1 MDQILAQVVNNQH
14 TKYHADVPLALSDP
28 EPHSI
33 PDKPRDVIDRGI
45 VKFDDAVTLLES
57 FRETLMPFFPFVF
70 IAPEVTL
77 AQLRVEKPLLLL
89 AILKV
94 SSSKNA
100 AAQQILEETYQTAVA
115 DQMIFAHNPSMDV
128 LLGLLVALAW

>member
-1 MDQILAQVVNNQH
+1 
-14 TKYHADVPLALSDP
+14 LALSDP

-57 FRETLMPFFPFVF
+57 FRENLMPCFPFVF

-94 SSSKNA
+94 SSYKNA
-100 AAQQILEETYQTAVA
+100 AAQQRLEETYQTAVA

>member
-1 MDQILAQVVNNQH
+1 M
-14 TKYHADVPLALSDP
+14 SDP
-28 EPHSI
+28 ELHSI

-45 VKFDDAVTLLES
+45 VRFDDAVTILES
-57 FRETLMPFFPFVF
+57 FRETLMPCFPFIF

-77 AQLRVEKPLLLL
+77 AQLRAERPLLLL

-94 SSSKNA
+94 SSHKNA
-100 AAQQILEETYQTAVA
+100 AAQQILEETFQTAVA

>member
-1 MDQILAQVVNNQH
+1 MDQLLARVVNSQH
-14 TKYHADVPLALSDP
+14 TEHQPDVPLALSDP
-28 EPHSI
+28 ELHSI

-45 VKFDDAVTLLES
+45 VRFDDAVTLLES
-57 FRETLMPFFPFVF
+57 FRETLMPCFPFIF

-77 AQLRVEKPLLLL
+77 AQLRAEKPLLLL

-94 SSSKNA
+94 SSYKNA
-100 AAQQILEETYQTAVA
+100 AAQQILEETFQTAVA
-115 DQMIFAHNPSMDV
+115 DQMIFTHNPSMDV

>member
-1 MDQILAQVVNNQH
+1 MDQLLARVVNNQH
-14 TKYHADVPLALSDP
+14 NEHQPDVPLALSDP
-28 EPHSI
+28 ELHSI

-45 VKFDDAVTLLES
+45 VRFDDAVTLLES
-57 FRETLMPFFPFVF
+57 FRETFMLCFPFIF

-77 AQLRVEKPLLLL
+77 AQLRAEKPLLLL

-94 SSSKNA
+94 SSYKNA
-100 AAQQILEETYQTAVA
+100 AAQQILEETFQTAVA
-115 DQMIFAHNPSMDV
+115 DQMIFAHNLSMDV